1 MTKRKN
7 GNKKEKEKNIKE
19 EAREIALFKV
29 NYSLTLTEDEVN
41 ILLDEPKHVV
51 ARKLRKYAADAIV
64 AAAMKIRAKEEERKL
79 EEKEDNSKDKIE
91 DKTDET

>member
-1 MTKRKN
+1 MTKEKR
-7 GNKKEKEKNIKE
+7 NKKRKKKDIEEK
-19 EAREIALFKV
+19 AREIALFKV

-79 EEKEDNSKDKIE
+79 EEKENSNNSKTE
-91 DKTDET
+91 DKADET

>member
-1 MTKRKN
+1 MTKEKR
-7 GNKKEKEKNIKE
+7 NKKRKKKDIEE

-79 EEKEDNSKDKIE
+79 EEKENNNNSKTE
-91 DKTDET
+91 DKADET

>member
-1 MTKRKN
+1 MTKGKRN
-7 GNKKEKEKNIKE
+7 KEKEKKENIKE

-79 EEKEDNSKDKIE
+79 KEKEDNSKDKIE
-91 DKTDET
+91 GKTNET